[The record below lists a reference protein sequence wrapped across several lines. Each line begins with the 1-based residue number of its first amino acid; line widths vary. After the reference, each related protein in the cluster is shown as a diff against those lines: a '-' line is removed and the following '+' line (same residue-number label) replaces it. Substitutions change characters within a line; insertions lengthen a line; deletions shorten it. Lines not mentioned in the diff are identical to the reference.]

1 MSAMTH
7 HISLFHGQF
16 SPASLPGQSRAAAWQ
31 VRSHNSAAICK
42 SFIQK
47 IKDLILRLTG
57 SIQASQNENARTLL
71 QECRALN
78 TDGGPSVC
86 VSQPHQN
93 DTAIDF
99 PLKIQRGFP
108 MTKKV
113 PLYTLADIA
122 ESRGVRLDKLR
133 RNSNQLPIPNFTAPG
148 GQRQSFWTAER
159 LRAGGVPVPKI
170 ASAVIDLG

>member
-1 MSAMTH
+1 
-7 HISLFHGQF
+7 
-16 SPASLPGQSRAAAWQ
+16 
-31 VRSHNSAAICK
+31 
-42 SFIQK
+42 
-47 IKDLILRLTG
+47 
-57 SIQASQNENARTLL
+57 
-71 QECRALN
+71 
-78 TDGGPSVC
+78 
-86 VSQPHQN
+86 
-93 DTAIDF
+93 
-99 PLKIQRGFP
+99 